1 MKSIKILVLVILSA
15 AVIAGCSKATYKK
28 TTGGMPYQLYKGK
41 DTKKITVGNFIKVN
55 LIQKIKDSVY
65 FTTYDKLP
73 IYIPVSATPNM
84 YDISELWT
92 SLSPGD
98 SFVATQMM
106 DTFIKRMPDNIPK
119 EFKKGDKIMT
129 YVKILDVFPNDS
141 LRMLDE
147 EKLKK
152 VYLENEVSFLEK
164 YLKEKNITVQ
174 KTPSGAYVQIISPG
188 SDMKVGLGKYITVN
202 YTGTAF
208 FSLKKFDSN
217 TDTSFHHT
225 DPLGFTV
232 GTTGPGSMIKG
243 LDEAVQLLNKGSVAK
258 IYIPSMLGY
267 GPSPD
272 PRTGIK
278 PFEHLIFDITVL
290 DIKDKE
296 PIRAEMKPI
305 APQKVDATQPKK

>member
-1 MKSIKILVLVILSA
+1 MKSIKILVLVVLSA

-28 TTGGMPYQLYKGK
+28 TAGGMPYQLYKGK
-41 DTKKITVGNFIKVN
+41 ETKKIEAGNFIKVN
-55 LIQKIKDSVY
+55 IIQKIKDSVY
-65 FTTYDKLP
+65 FTSQDKLP
-73 IYIPVSATPNM
+73 LYIPVPATPNK

-152 VYLENEVSFLEK
+152 VYLDNEVAFLEK
-164 YLKEKNITVQ
+164 YLKDKNITVQ
-174 KTPSGAYVQIISPG
+174 KTPSGAYVQVISPG
-188 SDMKVGLGKYITVN
+188 SDMKIEVGKYVTVN
-202 YTGTAF
+202 YTGTS
-208 FSLKKFDSN
+208 FSGKRFDSN
-217 TDTSFHHT
+217 TDTTFHHT
-225 DPLGFTV
+225 EPLGFTV
-232 GTTGPGSMIKG
+232 GSTGPGSMIKG
-243 LDEAVQLLNKGSVAK
+243 FDEAVQLLTKGSVAK
-258 IYIPSMLGY
+258 VYIPSMLGY
-267 GPSPD
+267 AGNPD
-272 PRTGIK
+272 PRSGIK
-278 PFEHLIFDITVL
+278 PFENLIFDITIL

-296 PIRAEMKPI
+296 PTRAEMKPI